1 MAMSPDIQ
9 RVIEIIDQR
18 IQSLKKVKEMLL
30 KEFGVEQPL
39 DGERR
44 VNWDQIPDVQPEAKK
59 TRKQFL
65 VDFLREH
72 GPQTRRE
79 IREKA
84 NLPLGTIAFLLND
97 KETFQHLPG
106 GKWAAK
112 IGKQIPKIV

>member
-39 DGERR
+39 PGEQR
-44 VNWDQIPDVQPEAKK
+44 VHISDMQPEGKK

-72 GPQTRRE
+72 GPQTRKE

-112 IGKQIPKIV
+112 

>member
-18 IQSLKKVKEMLL
+18 IQSLQRVKEMLL
-30 KEFGVEQPL
+30 KEFAVEQPL
-39 DGERR
+39 PGEQR
-44 VNWDQIPDVQPEAKK
+44 VHIPDVQPEGKK

-65 VDFLREH
+65 VDFLREQ
-72 GPQTRRE
+72 GPQTRKE

-97 KETFQHLPG
+97 KDTFQRLQD

-112 IGKQIPKIV
+112 

>member
-18 IQSLKKVKEMLL
+18 IQSLQRIKEMLL
-30 KEFGVEQPL
+30 KEFEVEQPL
-39 DGERR
+39 PGERR
-44 VNWDQIPDVQPEAKK
+44 VHIPGMQPEGKK

-72 GPQTRRE
+72 GPQTRKE

-97 KETFQHLPG
+97 KDTFQRLQD

-112 IGKQIPKIV
+112 

>member
-18 IQSLKKVKEMLL
+18 IQSLQRVKEMLL

-39 DGERR
+39 PGERR
-44 VNWDQIPDVQPEAKK
+44 VHIPDVQPEGKK

-72 GPQTRRE
+72 GPQTRKE

-97 KETFQHLPG
+97 KDTFQRLQD

-112 IGKQIPKIV
+112 